1 MHMSI
6 HWVQGPAGSGKTH
19 FLLAKARTAGQNR
32 QRVWWV
38 GLPHQRQQVLTR
50 LAQAGPLAGFEFL
63 VFQEMYYRLLA
74 PLMALGPL
82 VDGIGRVALVGQALA
97 RQNGTV
103 PSPGEARLFARSIA
117 EAKHYGVTPDQLPKV
132 DKESERLQHVFEDYE
147 AIKGEGYDYDDF
159 RLLALNKSRQGL
171 LRAPVELVVVDGF
184 DELGPLEQEIL
195 AHLQGTEVWIG
206 LAEAPQAGSQP
217 SLPPRAEPPR
227 RSFRAPNPLVEA
239 EFILDSLR
247 NDLAT
252 GIPAPEIA
260 VIAPAA
266 ARAVLLTVAES
277 QDFYFM
283 DQTPK
288 PFTEL
293 PLGRKVLQALAF
305 ADRPNPDGAMLFPE
319 LVPLAEAAYQEGV
332 SGKEALSRLAE
343 RLELTSQFE
352 QRLAWITDSSAPM
365 RYAQDLL
372 LILAP
377 EDPWI
382 PRALELARQAALIGS
397 GSDFRSWWA
406 SLLEYA
412 TVWQRPKAGVG
423 LYAPEQVGGLFFR
436 KVYLAYAVHGIYPA
450 PPRDDYFFPE
460 EFRGEPALGILPAK
474 SRPLSH
480 GSSEDLLRR
489 GNEVVVTYPEADQ
502 TQPLRPN
509 LALIGFNPT
518 MLGQRR
524 LQAVRRAPEV
534 LSGPLPPLTTIR
546 DVRLYARCP
555 FQFWSSK
562 LKVAP
567 PRQQEPWQA
576 WLSAAAILKQF
587 NPSTFAA
594 QQAKFPEFAAWMDR
608 YRDKLMAL
616 RYRANVEIKGRS
628 AWVDGK
634 IEGERAEIWLLQ
646 KPLAGDGPLSHD
658 AANSKLWERWVEI
671 LAGLELIERGSRK
684 VTLGVWPV
692 NGPPVEAIFLPISS
706 NSKMLSNLMVE
717 FSEAIDGHQAGKLW
731 AKTGYHCRS
740 CEFADLC
747 RKESE

>member
-1 MHMSI
+1 MGI

-38 GLPHQRQQVLTR
+38 GLPHQRQQVLKR

-117 EAKHYGVTPDQLPKV
+117 EAKHYGVTPNQLPKV
-132 DKESERLQHVFEDYE
+132 DKESKRLQHVFEDYE

-171 LRAPVELVVVDGF
+171 LRVPVELVIVDGF

-195 AHLQGTEVWIG
+195 AHLQGTEVWVG
-206 LAEAPQAGSQP
+206 LAEAPQPDHQP
-217 SLPPRAEPPR
+217 GLPPRAEPPR
-227 RSFRAPNPLVEA
+227 QSFRAPNPLVEA

-247 NDLAT
+247 TDLAT
-252 GIPAPEIA
+252 GIPAPDIA
-260 VIAPAA
+260 VIAPAP

-277 QDFYFM
+277 QGFYFM

-288 PFTEL
+288 PFAEL
-293 PLGRKVLQALAF
+293 PLGRKILQALAF

-343 RLELTSQFE
+343 RLELIGQFE
-352 QRLAWITDSSAPM
+352 QRLSWVADSSSPM
-365 RYAQDLL
+365 HYAQDLL
-372 LILAP
+372 MVLAP

-423 LYAPEQVGGLFFR
+423 LYAPEQVGGLCFA

-460 EFRGEPALGILPAK
+460 EFRGQPGLGVLPAK

-480 GSSEDLLRR
+480 GSAADLLRR

-502 TQPLRPN
+502 AQPLRPD
-509 LALIGFNPT
+509 LELTGPNPI

-524 LQAVRRAPEV
+524 FQTVRQAPVT
-534 LSGPLPPLTTIR
+534 LTSQLPPLNTVR
-546 DVRLYARCP
+546 DVRRYARCP
-555 FQFWSSK
+555 FQFWSSN
-562 LKVAP
+562 LKVLP
-567 PRQQEPWQA
+567 PSPPEPWHV
-576 WLSAAAILKQF
+576 WLSAAKALKQF
-587 NPSTFAA
+587 NPSTFAS
-594 QQAKFPEFAAWMDR
+594 QQANFPEFGAWMER

-616 RYRANVEIKGRS
+616 QYGANVNIKGRS

-634 IEGERAEIWLLQ
+634 SEGERAEIWLFQ
-646 KPLAGDGPLSHD
+646 KPLAGEGRLSHD

-671 LAGLELIERGSRK
+671 LAGLELLNRGSRK
-684 VTLGVWPV
+684 VTLGVWPL
-692 NGPPVEAIFLPISS
+692 NGPPVEAIYLPISS
-706 NSKMLSNLMVE
+706 SSKMLSNLMVE
-717 FSEAIDGHQAGKLW
+717 FSQATTDHQAGKLW
-731 AKTGYHCRS
+731 PKTGYHCRI
-740 CEFADLC
+740 CEFADIC